1 MTDKKGE
8 TAPMEKGLKK
18 RDWKK
23 PIGFVLAFVLFLSI
37 CGVFFSLD
45 LWLGF
50 LNKQTVVT
58 AVAKSEYSARA
69 YEQLREDMEALMK
82 NHMLDSEPA
91 LALLDENQF
100 YTDSDNSLKATLNGQ
115 RDRIDTAGLK
125 GDLKKEIYDQL
136 TADGVP
142 VTAEIATAVDEIA
155 FTGANLYDN
164 HTYFQF
170 GEEFMKAK
178 ILTLPTVIL
187 MLIVSATTAALLA
200 LVIGLAYR
208 RRRAAMSLIGYSLFA
223 AVIANFLVMAL
234 LFVTNPIGQTAAAAY
249 YQNFINHYL
258 ETSLVPAIGLSC
270 LGLII
275 CAVLWTTI
283 RRSRREG

>member
-1 MTDKKGE
+1 MDKGSR
-8 TAPMEKGLKK
+8 K

-23 PIGFVLAFVLFLSI
+23 PIGFVLAFVLFLGI

-69 YEQLREDMEALMK
+69 YEQLREDMETLMK
-82 NHMLDSEPA
+82 NHMLDPEPA
-91 LALLDENQF
+91 LALLDEDQF
-100 YTDSDNSLKATLNGQ
+100 YTDSDNSVKATLNGQ
-115 RDRIDTAGLK
+115 RERVDTTDLK
-125 GDLKKEIYDQL
+125 QDLKKEIYSQL
-136 TADGVP
+136 TVEGVP
-142 VTAEIATAVDEIA
+142 VTSEIATAVDEIV

-170 GEEFMKAK
+170 GEEFVKAK
-178 ILTLPTVIL
+178 ILTMPTLIL
-187 MLIVSATTAALLA
+187 MLIVSGAVSVLLA
-200 LVIGLAYR
+200 LVIGIAYR
-208 RRRAAMSLIGYSLFA
+208 RRHAAMSLIGYSLFA
-223 AVIANFLVMAL
+223 AVISNFLVMAL
-234 LFVTNPIGQTAAAAY
+234 LYVTNPIEETAAAAY
-249 YQNFINHYL
+249 YQNYVNHYL
-258 ETSLVPAIGLSC
+258 ETSLVPGIGLSC

>member
-1 MTDKKGE
+1 MDKGSR
-8 TAPMEKGLKK
+8 K

-23 PIGFVLAFVLFLSI
+23 PIGFVLAFVLFLGI

-69 YEQLREDMEALMK
+69 YEQLREDMETLMK
-82 NHMLDSEPA
+82 NHMLDPEPA
-91 LALLDENQF
+91 LALLDEDQF
-100 YTDSDNSLKATLNGQ
+100 YTDSDNSVKATLNVQ
-115 RDRIDTAGLK
+115 RERVDTTDLK
-125 GDLKKEIYDQL
+125 QDLKKEIYSQL
-136 TADGVP
+136 TVEGVP
-142 VTAEIATAVDEIA
+142 VTSEIATAVDEIV

-170 GEEFMKAK
+170 GEEFVKAK
-178 ILTLPTVIL
+178 ILTMPTLIL
-187 MLIVSATTAALLA
+187 MLIVSGAVSVLLA
-200 LVIGLAYR
+200 LVIGIAYR
-208 RRRAAMSLIGYSLFA
+208 RRHAAMSLIGYSLFA
-223 AVIANFLVMAL
+223 AVISNFLVMAL
-234 LFVTNPIGQTAAAAY
+234 LYVTNPIEETAAAAY
-249 YQNFINHYL
+249 YQNYVNHYL
-258 ETSLVPAIGLSC
+258 ETSLVPGIGLSC